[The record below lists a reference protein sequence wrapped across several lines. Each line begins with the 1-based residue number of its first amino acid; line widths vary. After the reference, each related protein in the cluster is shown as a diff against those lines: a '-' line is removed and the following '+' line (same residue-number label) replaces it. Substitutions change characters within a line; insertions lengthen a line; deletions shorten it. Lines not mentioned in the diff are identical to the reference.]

1 MSNNAIDQPF
11 WEWLEP
17 YKNADD
23 RLLKSSAVEESHPV
37 SSVTHAAFMIYLQ
50 RVQVSIYIYIILLYN
65 VTLFYIILYHIFLY
79 HIISYHII
87 LYYIIV

>member
-50 RVQVSIYIYIILLYN
+50 RVQVSIYIILLYN
-65 VTLFYIILYHIFLY
+65 VTLFYIILYHIFC
-79 HIISYHII
+79 IILYHII
-87 LYYIIV
+87 LYYII

>member
-50 RVQVSIYIYIILLYN
+50 RVQVSIYILYCYIMLHYFILYYII
-65 VTLFYIILYHIFLY
+65 FFLY
-79 HIISYHII
+79 HIISYYII